1 MALSASSVER
11 LTVDSMKQKVTL
23 LPHHSLGD
31 SRGVFAGLVALITHP
46 VVIGTL
52 GLILI
57 VRTSVPTLQE
67 QLFYLLTLV
76 LITFAPAALYM
87 LVHFR
92 GNVAEML
99 EMVEREARLVPYIL
113 MILGA
118 FGAMVLL
125 TQLDAPRPV
134 FIMTLV
140 LLANEVVMGTVN
152 FWTKVSIHT
161 ATVTFTAITLGVLI
175 NPNWFGLLFLV
186 PLIAWA
192 RIYRQR
198 HTIQQVVGGAILSA
212 LLTSVVIF
220 LSQIFIK

>member
-1 MALSASSVER
+1 
-11 LTVDSMKQKVTL
+11 MKQKVTL
-23 LPHHSLGD
+23 IPQDSLGD
-31 SRGVFAGLVALITHP
+31 SHGVFAGLIALIAHP
-46 VVIGTL
+46 VIIGTL

-57 VRTSVPTLQE
+57 IRDSIPTFGE
-67 QLFYLLTLV
+67 QLFYLIALV

-87 LVHFR
+87 FVHFR
-92 GNVAEML
+92 GNVAEMM
-99 EMVEREARLVPYIL
+99 EMVDREARLVPYIL

-118 FGAMVLL
+118 IGAIILL

-140 LLANEVVMGTVN
+140 LLANEIVMATAN

-161 ATVTFTAITLGVLI
+161 ATATFTALTLGMLI
-175 NPNWFGLLFLV
+175 NPVWYGLIFLV

-198 HTIQQVVGGAILSA
+198 HTLHQAVAGAVLSA
-212 LLTSVVIF
+212 ALTGLVLILCANF
-220 LSQIFIK
+220 LN

>member
-1 MALSASSVER
+1 
-11 LTVDSMKQKVTL
+11 MKQKVTL
-23 LPHHSLGD
+23 IPHGSLGD
-31 SRGVFAGLVALITHP
+31 TQGVFAGLVALITHP

-57 VRTSVPTLQE
+57 VRNSVPTLQE
-67 QLFYLLTLV
+67 QLFYLATLV

-87 LVHFR
+87 LVAFR

-99 EMVEREARLVPYIL
+99 EMVDREARLVPYAL

-118 FGAMVLL
+118 FAAMVLL
-125 TQLDAPRPV
+125 TQLDAPKPV

-140 LLANEVVMGTVN
+140 LLANEIVMSTVN

-161 ATVTFTAITLGVLI
+161 ATVTFTAITLGMLVS
-175 NPNWFGLLFLV
+175 PNWFALLFLV

-192 RIYRQR
+192 RIYRKR
-198 HTIQQVVGGAILSA
+198 HTLQQVTGGAVLSA
-212 LLTSVVIF
+212 LLTSIVIF
-220 LSQIFIK
+220 LSLIFIK

>member
-1 MALSASSVER
+1 
-11 LTVDSMKQKVTL
+11 MKQKVTL
-23 LPHHSLGD
+23 IPHNAQGD
-31 SRGVFAGLVALITHP
+31 SHGVFAGLVALITHP

-57 VRTSVPTLQE
+57 IRSSIPTLSE
-67 QLFYLLTLV
+67 QLFYLITLV
-76 LITFAPAALYM
+76 TITFAPAALYM

-99 EMVEREARLVPYIL
+99 EMVEREARLIPYLL

-118 FGAMVLL
+118 VGAIVLL
-125 TQLDAPRPV
+125 TQLNAPQPV

-140 LLANEVVMGTVN
+140 LLANEVVMGTIN

-161 ATVTFTAITLGVLI
+161 ATVTFTAITLGALVH
-175 NPNWFGLLFLV
+175 PNWYALLFLV

-192 RIYRQR
+192 RIYRKR
-198 HTIQQVVGGAILSA
+198 HTLQQVTSGAVLSG
-212 LLTSVVIF
+212 LLTSIVIF
-220 LSQIFIK
+220 LSSIFIQ